1 MSALQVMIDGLF
13 TAAELFV
20 LLFVSPVAATERPP
34 IEAASPRPA
43 FATARDAHLLSSSF
57 DVRLL
62 GSLADVRVSQHF
74 RNDSAEAVNLAT
86 RLPPVDENTDAL
98 RVHRHGRSVDLL
110 QLESGCGGD
119 SDDSDGDNGDVQAT
133 GAAGHVQ
140 LAVDESIA
148 DALQLAPG
156 ERASIELVATLP
168 LSRVGMTYR
177 IALPEHVAIET
188 QALLVGQT
196 DKRFLAHFLVVVP
209 HRTARGTARLTLRPD
224 RGAPET
230 IELGEL
236 SAPSIAYVIPIAN
249 RVALQALAAGAIE
262 LETRT
267 PDGIVWSTLATHL
280 RTDSSVALAGT
291 DE

>member
-20 LLFVSPVAATERPP
+20 LLFVSPVAATERPRADP
-34 IEAASPRPA
+34 VAHPPA
-43 FATARDAHLLSSSF
+43 FAAAREAHLLSSSF

-74 RNDSAEAVNLAT
+74 RNDSAELINLAT
-86 RLPPVDENTDAL
+86 RLPAVDEHTDAL
-98 RVHRHGRSVDLL
+98 RVHRQGRSVDLL
-110 QLESGCGGD
+110 QLESGCGGAGD
-119 SDDSDGDNGDVQAT
+119 GGDDGEEGSDAGDTQSI
-133 GAAGHVQ
+133 AGHVQ
-140 LAVDESIA
+140 LAFDESIA

-156 ERASIELVATLP
+156 EKASIEWVSTLP

-177 IALPEHVAIET
+177 IALPEHAAIES
-188 QALLVGQT
+188 QALLVDQS
-196 DKRFLAHFLVVVP
+196 DRRFLVVVP
-209 HRTARGTARLTLRPD
+209 HRAVRGTARLTLRPD
-224 RGAPET
+224 RGAPQT
-230 IELGEL
+230 IELGVL
-236 SAPSIAYVIPIAN
+236 SAPSVAYVIPIAN
-249 RVALQALAAGAIE
+249 RSALHALSAGAIE

-280 RTDSSVALAGT
+280 RTDSSVTLAGT